1 MQLLSPFTVRAI
13 VVALIFG
20 SFAIFANMI
29 SFVMIGKINERV
41 PESGRISY
49 FWWGTEVRKRFKE
62 LYPESRLTLLL
73 DLCVILMLICFLL
86 LLRVWVFN

>member
-1 MQLLSPFTVRAI
+1 MSPFTVRAI
-13 VVALIFG
+13 VVALIGG

-29 SFVMIGKINERV
+29 SFAMIGKINERV
-41 PESGRISY
+41 LESERISY
-49 FWWGTEVRKRFKE
+49 FWWGTEVRKRFKK

-73 DLCVILMLICFLL
+73 DLCVVLMVVSFLF